1 MIHFLILNISDIN
14 KFFVCRVW
22 EKLQTWKSSTIFL
35 PFRSDWMKSCSRIC
49 LLNFILD
56 RKYSSQKREENSTH
70 WNAVSSLRDLF
81 RRAWNLDQA
90 YWNFHKKIFKTR
102 HICFRLFRNL
112 IFFKTE
118 TNNLDNAIE
127 FSMKS
132 TCLTKDYWWR
142 GKSSRKHPPSHSER
156 CSAKSSLLIEFC
168 KF

>member
-1 MIHFLILNISDIN
+1 MQRFDKNNFSHTLRTWLQWFLMIHFLILNISDIN

-90 YWNFHKKIFKTR
+90 YWNFHKKYSKQDIFVSD
-102 HICFRLFRNL
+102 CL
-112 IFFKTE
+112 E
-118 TNNLDNAIE
+118 T
-127 FSMKS
+127 
-132 TCLTKDYWWR
+132 
-142 GKSSRKHPPSHSER
+142 
-156 CSAKSSLLIEFC
+156 
-168 KF
+168 